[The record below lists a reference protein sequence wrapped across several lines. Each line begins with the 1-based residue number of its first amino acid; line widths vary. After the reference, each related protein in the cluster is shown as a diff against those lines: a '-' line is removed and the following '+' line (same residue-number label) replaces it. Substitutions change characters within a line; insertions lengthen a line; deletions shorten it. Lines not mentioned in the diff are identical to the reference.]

1 MSDLKP
7 LLGSVSQFVAGLDL
21 TRPAEAEAAL
31 IQRFPPSG
39 AEVTALSAAARAALA
54 AGTICQRGEPGMK
67 FSRVVKPEQD
77 PGGCSI
83 DAVHMN
89 ASKGP
94 WHTHLKGEV
103 CLCLPD
109 DPAAKFE
116 GRSATW
122 MVLPVGS
129 RHEPTVTDGSMLI
142 LYWWPEG
149 AVAWG

>member
-1 MSDLKP
+1 MADLKS
-7 LLGSVSQFVAGLDL
+7 LLAPVSKVVVQLDL
-21 TRPAEAEAAL
+21 TQPPAAEAEL
-31 IQRFPPSG
+31 NRQFPPAG
-39 AEVTALSAAARAALA
+39 AVVEALATAAREALA

-67 FSRVVKPEQD
+67 FSRVLKPEQD
-77 PGGCSI
+77 VAGCSI
-83 DAVHMN
+83 DAVYMN
-89 ASKGP
+89 SSKGP

-109 DPAAKFE
+109 SPSAQFE
-116 GRSATW
+116 GRSAAW

-129 RHEPTVTDGSMLI
+129 RHEPTVTGGAMLI